1 MAFID
6 KYHKFLEKYK
16 IIVIVIWCIVLGFSA
31 WLGPRFLDSTSSNF
45 DPPTG
50 SPSQL
55 AEEVLEAEFPEFTNE
70 TSVVILI
77 RMKDENVSIINTEVE
92 VFCQNVTDITDEYTD
107 QTIIIS
113 ILNYYI
119 FTDLGFISAAG
130 SFVSDSERSMLFIID
145 LKLEGESSII
155 DDFIYYLRD
164 NLASIEKEDNEFD
177 AFLTG
182 FTAMYMDMKEV
193 TQEDLAL
200 MDIIVIPIA
209 MLVLAFVLR
218 SLKLMIL
225 PILSMAISI
234 LTSYLIM
241 YPLALT
247 LNIFSFVPSIMM
259 SLVIA
264 LSIDYSL
271 FLLTRY
277 REEILK
283 NNDNSKAT
291 KQMSQHAGHTIM
303 LSGLTLAITFLGL
316 VFFPL
321 ELLSTI
327 GLGATVC
334 IITTLIVNL
343 TLTPSLLL
351 TFGKFFSKL
360 RWYRKSKGIK
370 EGELED
376 YKKKDLVNQAKSIW
390 YRISKFSTK
399 YALVVILVIVIL
411 TIPISIQV
419 FKFQRSIDFNQIL
432 PRGVDSREAYI
443 AMQEDFAP
451 GQIIPFYIII
461 ETNETNGLNTSSFFY
476 TAKDLIH
483 DIANETAVF
492 NESFVSIVRIN
503 DMELPYFSSIQML
516 LDPSNTGE
524 FGMIYRAI
532 YSKYTNEENSTT
544 IMEIQTPFDPWGDD
558 AESWIKQTRLIL
570 ERYEEQTG
578 YKLYLAGGSTV
589 MVDAIDKVYELFPL
603 MISITIIVVYILIGL
618 MFKSAFIPLRLI
630 FTIGITLSF
639 IYGLGVLVFETSFL
653 NSVISPLQDI
663 NAFYWLVPIM
673 AFSIL
678 IGLGLDYDIFLLSRI
693 SEYRDKGYSDK
704 AAIHKGMYKTGNII
718 SFAGII
724 MAIAF
729 SGLLLSKEMVLNQFG
744 FMLCIAVLVDT
755 FIVRTI
761 LVPAIMSIAEKWNW
775 WPTKKPEPTK
785 NENDVEI

>member
-1 MAFID
+1 MTFID

-16 IIVIVIWCIVLGFSA
+16 IIVIVIWCVILGFSV
-31 WLGPRFLDSTSSNF
+31 WLGPKFLDATSSSF
-45 DPPTG
+45 EPPNG

-55 AEEVLEAEFPEFTNE
+55 AEEVLEAEFPEFANE
-70 TSVVILI
+70 TSIVILI
-77 RMKDENVSIINTEVE
+77 RMKEENVSVINTEVE
-92 VFCQNVTDITDEYTD
+92 AFCQNVTDITNEYSD

-113 ILNYYI
+113 VLNYYI
-119 FTDLGFISAAG
+119 LNDLGFITAAG
-130 SFVSDSERSMLFIID
+130 SFVAESGKSMLFVID
-145 LKLEGESSII
+145 LKYEGANSLIN
-155 DDFIYYLRD
+155 DFIYYLRD
-164 NLASIEKEDNEFD
+164 NIASMENEDNEFD
-177 AFLTG
+177 AFVTG
-182 FTAMYMDMKEV
+182 FRVMYLDMKEV
-193 TQEDLAL
+193 TEEDLAL
-200 MDIIVIPIA
+200 MDMIVIPIA

-225 PILSMAISI
+225 PILSMGISI
-234 LTSYLIM
+234 LTSFLIM
-241 YPLALT
+241 YPIALT
-247 LNIFSFVPSIMM
+247 TNIFSFVPSIMM

-283 NNDNSKAT
+283 HNDNSEAT
-291 KQMSQHAGHTIM
+291 KKMSKHAGHTIT

-316 VFFPL
+316 IFFPL

-327 GLGATVC
+327 GLGAAIC
-334 IITTLIVNL
+334 IVSTLIVNL
-343 TLTPSLLL
+343 TLTPALLL

-360 RWYRKSKGIK
+360 KWYRKSKGIK
-370 EGELED
+370 EGEFED
-376 YKKKDLVNQAKSIW
+376 YKKMDLANQAKSIW
-390 YRISKFSTK
+390 YKISKFSTK
-399 YALVVILVIVIL
+399 YALVVILVIVVI

-432 PRGVDSREAYI
+432 PRGVDSREAYN

-451 GQIIPFYIII
+451 GQVMPFYIII
-461 ETNETNGLNTSSFFY
+461 QTNETNGLNTPSFFY

-483 DIANETAVF
+483 DLANETAVY
-492 NESFVSIVRIN
+492 NESFISIVRIDEN
-503 DMELPYFSSIQML
+503 ELPFFSSMQDL
-516 LDPSNTGE
+516 LDPLNTGE
-524 FGMIYRAI
+524 FAVIYRTI
-532 YSKYTNEENSTT
+532 YNKYTNEENSTT
-544 IMEIQTPFDPWGDD
+544 LMEVQTPFDPWGDD
-558 AESWIKQTRLIL
+558 AESWIKQTRVIL

-603 MISITIIVVYILIGL
+603 MISITLIVVYILIGI
-618 MFKSAFIPLRLI
+618 MFKSVFIPLRLI

-653 NSVISPLQDI
+653 NNVFSPLQDVH
-663 NAFYWLVPIM
+663 AFYWLVPIM

-693 SEYRDKGYSDK
+693 SEYRDKGYTEK
-704 AAIHKGMYKTGNII
+704 ASIHKGLYKTGNII

-761 LVPAIMSIAEKWNW
+761 LVPAIMSVAEKWNW
-775 WPTKKPEPTK
+775 WPSKKPEPIK
-785 NENDVEI
+785 DENHVEE

>member
-6 KYHKFLEKYK
+6 RYHKFLEKYK
-16 IIVIVIWCIVLGFSA
+16 IVIIVLWCIILGFSV
-31 WLGPRFLDSTSSNF
+31 WLGPKFLDSTSSSF
-45 DPPTG
+45 DPPPG

-55 AEEVLEAEFPEFTNE
+55 AEEVLVTEFPDFANE
-70 TSVVILI
+70 SSSVILV
-77 RMKDENVSIINTEVE
+77 RMIDENESVINTEVE
-92 VFCQNVTDITDEYTD
+92 AFCQNITDITNEYSD
-107 QTIIIS
+107 QTIIVS

-119 FTDLGFISAAG
+119 FNDLGFVSAAG
-130 SFVSDSERSMLFIID
+130 SFVSDSERSMLIVID
-145 LKLEGESSII
+145 LKYEGADSVI

-164 NLASIEKEDNEFD
+164 NIASMENEDNGFE
-177 AFLTG
+177 AYLTG

-200 MDIIVIPIA
+200 MDMIVIPIA

-225 PILSMAISI
+225 PILSMGISV
-234 LTSYLIM
+234 LASFLIM

-247 LNIFSFVPSIMM
+247 MNIFSFVPSIMM

-283 NNDNSKAT
+283 HNDYSQAT

-316 VFFPL
+316 IFFPL

-327 GLGATVC
+327 GLGSTVC
-334 IITTLIVNL
+334 IVTTLIVNL
-343 TLTPSLLL
+343 TLTPALLL
-351 TFGKFFSKL
+351 TFGKFFSKMK
-360 RWYRKSKGIK
+360 WYRKSKGIK
-370 EGELED
+370 EGEFED
-376 YKKKDLVNQAKSIW
+376 YKKRDLANQAKSIW
-390 YRISKFSTK
+390 YKISKFSTK
-399 YALVVILVIVIL
+399 YALVVILVIVVI

-451 GQIIPFYIII
+451 GQVMPFYIII
-461 ETNETNGLNTSSFFY
+461 DTNVTNGLNTSSFFY

-483 DIANETAVF
+483 DIANETAVY
-492 NESFVSIVRIN
+492 NESFVSIVRIK
-503 DMELPYFSSIQML
+503 DMELPFFSSVQML

-524 FGMIYRAI
+524 FGIIYKTI
-532 YSKYTNEENSTT
+532 YNDYTNQENSTT
-544 IMEIQTPFDPWGDD
+544 IMEVQTPFDPWGDD

-570 ERYEEQTG
+570 ERYEDLTG
-578 YKLYLAGGSTV
+578 YELYLAGGSTV

-603 MISITIIVVYILIGL
+603 MISITLIVVYILIGL
-618 MFKSAFIPLRLI
+618 MFKSFFIPLRLI

-653 NSVISPLQDI
+653 NNVISPLQDVH
-663 NAFYWLVPIM
+663 AFYWLVPVM

-693 SEYRDKGYSDK
+693 SEYRDKGYTDK
-704 AAIHKGMYKTGNII
+704 ASIHKGLYKTGNII

-761 LVPAIMSIAEKWNW
+761 LVPAIMSVAEKWNW
-775 WPTKKPEPTK
+775 WPSKKPEPTK

>member
-1 MAFID
+1 MTFID
-6 KYHKFLEKYK
+6 RYHKFLEKYK
-16 IIVIVIWCIVLGFSA
+16 IIVIVIWCVILGVGV
-31 WLGPRFLDSTSSNF
+31 WLGPKFLDETSSSF
-45 DPPTG
+45 EPPNG

-55 AEEVLEAEFPEFTNE
+55 AEEVLEAEFPEFANE

-77 RMKDENVSIINTEVE
+77 RMKDENISVINTEVE
-92 VFCQNVTDITDEYTD
+92 AFCQNVTDITNEYSD

-113 ILNYYI
+113 VLNYYI
-119 FTDLGFISAAG
+119 LNDLGFITAAG
-130 SFVSDSERSMLFIID
+130 SFVADSGKSMLFVID
-145 LKLEGESSII
+145 LKDEE
-155 DDFIYYLRD
+155 DNNTVNDFIYYLRD
-164 NLASIEKEDNEFD
+164 NIASMVNEDSEFD

-182 FTAMYMDMKEV
+182 FRVMYIDMNEV
-193 TQEDLAL
+193 TKEDLAL
-200 MDIIVIPIA
+200 MDMIVIPIA

-225 PILSMAISI
+225 PILSMGISI
-234 LTSYLIM
+234 LASFLIM
-241 YPLALT
+241 YPIALT
-247 LNIFSFVPSIMM
+247 TDIFSFVPSIMM

-283 NNDNSKAT
+283 HNDNSEAT

-316 VFFPL
+316 IFFPL

-327 GLGATVC
+327 GLGAAIC
-334 IITTLIVNL
+334 IATTLIVNL
-343 TLTPSLLL
+343 TLTPALLL

-360 RWYRKSKGIK
+360 KWYRKSKGIK
-370 EGELED
+370 EGEFED
-376 YKKKDLVNQAKSIW
+376 YKKLDLANQARSIW
-390 YRISKFSTK
+390 YKISKFSTK
-399 YALVVILVIVIL
+399 YALVVILVIVVI

-451 GQIIPFYIII
+451 GQVMPFYIII
-461 ETNETNGLNTSSFFY
+461 QTNETNGLNTPSFFY

-483 DIANETAVF
+483 DLANETAVY
-492 NESFVSIVRIN
+492 NESFISIVRIDEN
-503 DMELPYFSSIQML
+503 ELPFFSSMQDL
-516 LDPSNTGE
+516 LDPLNTGE
-524 FGMIYRAI
+524 FAVIYRTI
-532 YSKYTNEENSTT
+532 YNKYTNEENSTT
-544 IMEIQTPFDPWGDD
+544 LMEVQTPFDPWGDD
-558 AESWIKQTRLIL
+558 AESWIKQTRVIL

-603 MISITIIVVYILIGL
+603 MISITLIVVYILIGI
-618 MFKSAFIPLRLI
+618 MFKSVFIPLRLI

-653 NSVISPLQDI
+653 NNVFSPLMDVH
-663 NAFYWLVPIM
+663 AFYWLVPIM

-693 SEYRDKGYSDK
+693 SEYRDKGYTDK
-704 AAIHKGMYKTGNII
+704 ASIHKGLYKTGNII

-761 LVPAIMSIAEKWNW
+761 LVPAIMSVAEKWNW
-775 WPTKKPEPTK
+775 WPSKKPEPTK
-785 NENDVEI
+785 DENYVEE

>member
-1 MAFID
+1 MCYFRCQCLVRSKVSRCNITS
-6 KYHKFLEKYK
+6 FEPPN
-16 IIVIVIWCIVLGFSA
+16 G
-31 WLGPRFLDSTSSNF
+31 ST
-45 DPPTG
+45 
-50 SPSQL
+50 SQL
-55 AEEVLEAEFPEFTNE
+55 AEEVLEAEFPEFANE
-70 TSVVILI
+70 TSVVILV
-77 RMKDENVSIINTEVE
+77 RMKDENVSVINTEVE
-92 VFCQNVTDITDEYTD
+92 VFCQNVTDITNEYSD
-107 QTIIIS
+107 QTIIVS
-113 ILNYYI
+113 VLNYYI
-119 FTDLGFISAAG
+119 LNDLGFITTAS
-130 SFVSDSERSMLFIID
+130 SFVADSGKSMLFVID
-145 LKLEGESSII
+145 LKYEE
-155 DDFIYYLRD
+155 DNNTVNDFIYYLRD
-164 NLASIEKEDNEFD
+164 NIASMVNEDNEFD
-177 AFLTG
+177 AFVTG
-182 FTAMYMDMKEV
+182 FRVMYLDMKEA
-193 TQEDLAL
+193 TEEDLAL
-200 MDIIVIPIA
+200 MDMIVIPIA

-218 SLKLMIL
+218 SLRLMIL
-225 PILSMAISI
+225 PVLSMGISI
-234 LTSYLIM
+234 LTSFLIM
-241 YPLALT
+241 YPIALT
-247 LNIFSFVPSIMM
+247 TNIFSFVPSIMM

-283 NNDNSKAT
+283 HNDNSDAT
-291 KQMSQHAGHTIM
+291 KQMSKHAGHTIT

-316 VFFPL
+316 IFFPL

-327 GLGATVC
+327 GLGAAIC
-334 IITTLIVNL
+334 IISTLIVNL
-343 TLTPSLLL
+343 TLTPALLL

-370 EGELED
+370 EGEFED
-376 YKKKDLVNQAKSIW
+376 YKKMDLANQAKSIW
-390 YRISKFSTK
+390 YKISKFSTK
-399 YALVVILVIVIL
+399 YALVVILVIVVI

-451 GQIIPFYIII
+451 GQVMPFYIII
-461 ETNETNGLNTSSFFY
+461 QTNETNGLNTPSFFY

-483 DIANETAVF
+483 DLANETAVY
-492 NESFVSIVRIN
+492 NESFISIVRIDEN
-503 DMELPYFSSIQML
+503 ELPFFSSMQDL
-516 LDPSNTGE
+516 LDPLNTGE
-524 FGMIYRAI
+524 FAVIYRTI
-532 YSKYTNEENSTT
+532 YNKYTNEENSTT
-544 IMEIQTPFDPWGDD
+544 LMEVQTPFDPWGDD
-558 AESWIKQTRLIL
+558 AESWIKQTRVIL

-603 MISITIIVVYILIGL
+603 MISITLIVVYILIGL

-653 NSVISPLQDI
+653 NNVFSPLQDVQ
-663 NAFYWLVPIM
+663 AFYWLVPIM

-693 SEYRDKGYSDK
+693 SEYRDKGYTDK
-704 AAIHKGMYKTGNII
+704 ASIHKGLYKTGNII

-761 LVPAIMSIAEKWNW
+761 LVPAIMSVAEKWN
-775 WPTKKPEPTK
+775 
-785 NENDVEI
+785 